1 MIRLLEFIG
10 HLVYLYEMIVI
21 ASVVASW
28 LIALNVI
35 NLHNPMVRSIW
46 TALMAVT
53 EPLLNPIRRFIRR
66 ILPNL
71 GPIDL
76 SPIVLLLGC
85 FAVRY
90 VVIGNL
96 IDLFR

>member
-1 MIRLLEFIG
+1 MIRLLEFIAQI
-10 HLVYLYEMIVI
+10 VYLYEMVVI

-46 TALMAVT
+46 DALMGVT
-53 EPLLNPIRRFIRR
+53 EPFLKPIRRFIRR
-66 ILPNL
+66 IIPNL
-71 GPIDL
+71 GPIDI
-76 SPIVLLLGC
+76 SPVVLLLAC
-85 FAVRY
+85 FAIRY

-96 IDLFR
+96 IDMFR